1 MLRLHR
7 ANEQILLQVQEV
19 SSELKDYASV
29 YNHSVNNN
37 HGKSREQSAD
47 SLEDMFKVD
56 PSTLIKA

>member
-19 SSELKDYASV
+19 SSELKDYGSV
-29 YNHSVNNN
+29 FVSGQAGNKN
-37 HGKSREQSAD
+37 SREQSAD

>member
-19 SSELKDYASV
+19 STELKDYGSV
-29 YNHSVNNN
+29 FVSAQAGNKN
-37 HGKSREQSAD
+37 SREQSAD

-56 PSTLIKA
+56 PSTLLKA